1 MGKVNFKN
9 LGRKTKNTIKRVGTI
24 IKKGASVV
32 HGIVGTI
39 DKMSGGGLSRAIS
52 SHPTGAAI
60 MGGINTIANK

>member
-9 LGRKTKNTIKRVGTI
+9 VGRKTKNTIKRAGTI

-32 HGIVGTI
+32 RGIVGTI

-52 SHPTGAAI
+52 SHPKGAII
-60 MGGINTIANK
+60 MSGINQIADK

>member
-9 LGRKTKNTIKRVGTI
+9 VGRKTKNTINRVGTI

-32 HGIVGTI
+32 RGIVGTI

-52 SHPTGAAI
+52 SHPAGSAI
-60 MGGINTIANK
+60 MSGINQIADK

>member
-9 LGRKTKNTIKRVGTI
+9 VGRKTKNTINRVGTI

-32 HGIVGTI
+32 RGIVGTI

-52 SHPTGAAI
+52 SHPTGSAI
-60 MGGINTIANK
+60 MSGINQIADK